1 MVPDRSYK
9 HSLDRCGIDSVMA
22 PKADRLYAWKRLS
35 EDLSPELLDSMIT
48 EVAFDNVI
56 DAAGQL
62 MDGKIR
68 GRIVIPVAG

>member
-1 MVPDRSYK
+1 
-9 HSLDRCGIDSVMA
+9 MA
-22 PKADRLYAWKRLS
+22 PKADRLHAWKRLS

-48 EVAFDNVI
+48 EVAFDDVI
-56 DAAGQL
+56 DAASRL